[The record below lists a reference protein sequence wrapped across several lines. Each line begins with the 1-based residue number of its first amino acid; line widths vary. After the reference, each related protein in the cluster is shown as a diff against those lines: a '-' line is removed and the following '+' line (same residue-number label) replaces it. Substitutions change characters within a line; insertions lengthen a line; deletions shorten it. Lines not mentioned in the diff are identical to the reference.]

1 MNIIQVNTAASYEV
15 KVGAGLLPLLGSEAA
30 GITSPGTAI
39 IVSDSNVFPL
49 YGDIARNSLEK
60 AGFSVF
66 SFVFPAGEQSKNGNT
81 YLTLLN
87 FLASKQVTRS
97 DLLIALGGG
106 VVGDL
111 TGFAAATYLRGIAYI
126 QVPTTLLAAV
136 DSSVGGKTA
145 IDLDAGKNLAG
156 AFYQPKLVLCDIDT
170 LSTLPEDYFIDG
182 CAEVIKYAILY
193 DAALFSHLK
202 EKKLQFDR
210 KAVITRCI
218 SLKRDVVIL
227 DEFDKGERMKL
238 NLGHTIGHAV
248 EANSNFTI
256 SHGKAVSIGM
266 AIIAR
271 SAAKQGLCSHETADD
286 IIGLLTTFGLPVQTS
301 ASAEALYPAAL
312 SDKKRAGGTVNLIV
326 PSEIGHCN
334 IRPTPVEELK
344 SVIKAG
350 L

>member
-1 MNIIQVNTAASYEV
+1 MNIIKINTTASYEV
-15 KVGAGLLPLLGSEAA
+15 KVGTGLISSLGQEAA
-30 GITSPGTAI
+30 AVTQVGKAV
-39 IVSDSNVFPL
+39 IVSDSHVAPL
-49 YGDIARNSLEK
+49 YGDMARKSLEN
-60 AGFSVF
+60 AGFTVYCFVF
-66 SFVFPAGEQSKNGNT
+66 SAGEQSKNGST
-81 YLTLLN
+81 YLSLLN
-87 FLASKQVTRS
+87 FLATKQVTRS

-170 LSTLPEDYFIDG
+170 LSTLTHDDFIDG
-182 CAEVIKYAILY
+182 CAEVIKYAVLY
-193 DAALFSHLK
+193 DAGLFAHLK
-202 EKKLQFDR
+202 EKTLSFDR
-210 KAVITRCI
+210 EAVITRCV

-248 EANSNFTI
+248 EASSHFTI
-256 SHGKAVSIGM
+256 SHGKAVAIGM

-271 SAAKQGLCSHETADD
+271 SAAKRGLCAHETAEE
-286 IIGLLTTFGLPVQTS
+286 IITVLEAFGLS
-301 ASAEALYPAAL
+301 FNCAESAETLCNAAL
-312 SDKKRAGGTVNLIV
+312 SDKKRAGGTINLIV
-326 PSEIGHCN
+326 PTGIGHCK
-334 IRPTPVEELK
+334 IQSTAVEELE
-344 SVIKAG
+344 SIIKAG